1 MQVKNRPS
9 LARKDVVPPDASQ
22 ELFSLNS
29 FLNYGVP
36 LVPIIKNPHARIL
49 GVIGKPAGSLR
60 RSCERKGEESLRDIG
75 LLIVSLGIILI
86 GAEAFTN
93 GIEWLGQRLKLGAGA
108 VGSILAAVGTAL
120 PETMVP
126 IIAFW
131 GGGVGTEG
139 SEIGIGAILGAPFM
153 LATLAFFI
161 TGLTALLLRRKN
173 LPLLLDA
180 KVVQRDLG
188 FFLIVYAMA
197 ILASFLPNQLLKG
210 GAALALFS
218 AYGIYVIQTLRA
230 SRGGHKQEKLAPL
243 YAARR
248 TNNPTS
254 AMIIVQIVLALIAI
268 VFGAHGFVNAVQPIA
283 ESLGIPVF
291 VLSLIITPI
300 ATELPEKFN
309 SVLWIRRGKDTLAM
323 GNLTGAM
330 VFQSSVIPA
339 IGIALTPWKL
349 DTLALWSAFLALG
362 AAMIPYF
369 SLRRKGVIF
378 PTSLLIGGAFYLLFI
393 LTVFRFPIQ

>member
-1 MQVKNRPS
+1 M
-9 LARKDVVPPDASQ
+9 
-22 ELFSLNS
+22 
-29 FLNYGVP
+29 
-36 LVPIIKNPHARIL
+36 
-49 GVIGKPAGSLR
+49 
-60 RSCERKGEESLRDIG
+60 
-75 LLIVSLGIILI
+75 LIVSLGIILI

-126 IIAFW
+126 IIAFL

-139 SEIGIGAILGAPFM
+139 SDIGIGAILGAPFM

-161 TGLTALLLRRKN
+161 TGLTALLFRRKN
-173 LPLLLDA
+173 LPLLLDV
-180 KVVQRDLG
+180 KVVQRDLR
-188 FFLIVYAMA
+188 FFLMVYTMA
-197 ILASFLPNQLLKG
+197 ILASFLPNQLLKN
-210 GAALALFS
+210 GAALVLLL
-218 AYGIYVIQTLRA
+218 AYAIYVFQTLR
-230 SRGGHKQEKLAPL
+230 SSKGGHTQEKLASL
-243 YAARR
+243 YVAGR
-248 TNNPTS
+248 TNNPTI
-254 AMIIVQIVLALIAI
+254 AMILLQISLALIAI
-268 VFGAHGFVNAVQPIA
+268 VFGAHSFVNAVQPIA
-283 ESLGIPVF
+283 MSLGIPVF

-362 AAMIPYF
+362 AALIPYL
-369 SLRRKGVIF
+369 SLRTKGVIL
-378 PTSLLIGGAFYLLFI
+378 PSSLLIGGAFYLLFI
-393 LTVFRFPIQ
+393 LTVFRFSIQ

>member
-1 MQVKNRPS
+1 M
-9 LARKDVVPPDASQ
+9 
-22 ELFSLNS
+22 
-29 FLNYGVP
+29 
-36 LVPIIKNPHARIL
+36 
-49 GVIGKPAGSLR
+49 
-60 RSCERKGEESLRDIG
+60 RDIG

-93 GIEWLGQRLKLGAGA
+93 GIEWLGQKLKLGAGA

-126 IIAFW
+126 IMAFF

-139 SEIGIGAILGAPFM
+139 SDIGIGAILGAPFM

-161 TGLTALLLRRKN
+161 TGFTALLFRRRN

-188 FFLIVYAMA
+188 FFLIVYTMA
-197 ILASFLPNQLLKG
+197 ILASFLPNQLLKN
-210 GAALALFS
+210 GAALALLL
-218 AYGIYVIQTLRA
+218 AYVIYVFLTLRA
-230 SRGGHKQEKLAPL
+230 SKGGHKPENLAPL
-243 YAARR
+243 YVAGR
-248 TNNPTS
+248 TYNPTM
-254 AMIIVQIVLALIAI
+254 AMILVQIVLALIAI

-283 ESLGIPVF
+283 VSVGMPVF

-362 AAMIPYF
+362 AAMIPYL

-378 PTSLLIGGAFYLLFI
+378 PTSLLIGGVFYLLFI